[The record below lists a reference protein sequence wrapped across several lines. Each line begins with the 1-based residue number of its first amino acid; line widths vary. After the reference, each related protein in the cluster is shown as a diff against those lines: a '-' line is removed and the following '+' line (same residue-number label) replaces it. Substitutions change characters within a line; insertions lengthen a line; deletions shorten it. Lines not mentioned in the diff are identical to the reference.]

1 MKKPLPN
8 QAAASF
14 YHHVP
19 VQGVSHSSF
28 SVMVNAPEVENSDPE
43 NSVARF
49 AINGAAATF
58 TIPIISL
65 SASRAETVSGV
76 VHSAA
81 EENPKKLTASP
92 VVPT

>member
-1 MKKPLPN
+1 
-8 QAAASF
+8 
-14 YHHVP
+14 
-19 VQGVSHSSF
+19 
-28 SVMVNAPEVENSDPE
+28 MVNVPEVENSDPE
-43 NSVARF
+43 NSVALL

-76 VHSAA
+76 VHSVLV
-81 EENPKKLTASP
+81 ENPKKLTAIP